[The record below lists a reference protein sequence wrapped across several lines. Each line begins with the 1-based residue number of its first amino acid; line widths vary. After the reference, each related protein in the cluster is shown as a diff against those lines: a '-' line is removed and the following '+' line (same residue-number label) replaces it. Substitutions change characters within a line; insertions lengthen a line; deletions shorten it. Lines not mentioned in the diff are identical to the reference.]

1 MRTLRAI
8 DLFTGAGGLTLG
20 FHKAMEDL
28 GIDFKVVASVELDK
42 DSAKTY
48 AKNFSPDNQYVGDI
62 GVWVQSNEIPEADIV
77 IGGPPCQGFS
87 LLNKKTAPDPR
98 NQLWQE
104 YIQVILKSKAKI
116 FVLENVPPFLNLRNL
131 KNFVL

>member
-48 AKNFSPDNQYVGDI
+48 AKISALI
-62 GVWVQSNEIPEADIV
+62 TSTLEILV
-77 IGGPPCQGFS
+77 FGFKVTKS
-87 LLNKKTAPDPR
+87 LKR
-98 NQLWQE
+98 
-104 YIQVILKSKAKI
+104 I
-116 FVLENVPPFLNLRNL
+116 
-131 KNFVL
+131 